1 MRRQH
6 PDDRPSYGYQ
16 PSQRDDVYK
25 AKRQRPNSRLPPGE
39 LCGMSLGW
47 YKLQCNECK
56 IKMILMD
63 TFVYYVTIS
72 VYYSLFPEPHSLFTI
87 LPMWKELMIF

>member
-1 MRRQH
+1 MISTHVLLHQEREERILRMRRQH

-39 LCGMSLGW
+39 LCGMCLGW
-47 YKLQCNECK
+47 LAMQ
-56 IKMILMD
+56 
-63 TFVYYVTIS
+63 
-72 VYYSLFPEPHSLFTI
+72 
-87 LPMWKELMIF
+87 